1 MQQDNCGM
9 RINQQEINHQIK
21 KYENCYYI
29 SEYDGL
35 ETVEIDYTK
44 YELNNLKKNIK
55 EILENNSID
64 NDEKINQFIK
74 INI

>member
-1 MQQDNCGM
+1 LCLYGKFNNRLNSTSGLNGYHY
-9 RINQQEINHQIK
+9 INQNLLE
-21 KYENCYYI
+21 KYEFDI
-29 SEYDGL
+29 
-35 ETVEIDYTK
+35 
-44 YELNNLKKNIK
+44 LKQKLK